1 MHSSCIKCFG
11 DSRRKHS
18 WLGARY
24 ERENA
29 TKQCRQQAVNLLGNH
44 EIMNIMGIYDY
55 VSPEDIQQFGNIT
68 DRIIAFSKDG
78 WVGKYLRKLNV
89 TAIVEDTVFCHGGI
103 PVPWAKK
110 GVEHMN
116 TIAKDDLDTKT
127 PQELWE
133 APIFGEHGP
142 TWYRGY
148 ALDSE
153 ESICAVV
160 DEALAHLSVKRMVVG
175 HTVQEDGRIHTRCQ
189 GKVILIDVGISAVYG
204 GHLAAL
210 ELTPTS
216 ARAIYPTESVQL
228 ELPPGYLLATEDSD
242 EL

>member
-1 MHSSCIKCFG
+1 M
-11 DSRRKHS
+11 
-18 WLGARY
+18 
-24 ERENA
+24 
-29 TKQCRQQAVNLLGNH
+29 
-44 EIMNIMGIYDY
+44 
-55 VSPEDIQQFGNIT
+55 
-68 DRIIAFSKDG
+68 
-78 WVGKYLRKLNV
+78 
-89 TAIVEDTVFCHGGI
+89 
-103 PVPWAKK
+103 PWAKK

-116 TIAKDDLDTKT
+116 TLAKDDLETKT
-127 PQELWE
+127 PQELFE

-160 DEALAHLSVKRMVVG
+160 DEALAHLNVKRMVVG

-189 GKVILIDVGISAVYG
+189 GKVVLIDVGISSFYG

-216 ARAIYPTESVQL
+216 ARAIYPTQSVEL
-228 ELPPGYLLATEDSD
+228 ELPPGYLSIAEDPD